1 MTARLINIARGS
13 MHDGPGVRTV
23 VYFKGCNL
31 SCRWCH
37 NPESQAF
44 APEMVFHESR
54 CIGCGRCVAI
64 CPQRHVVRDGAHVYL
79 RENCLLCGRCAE
91 VCPNEALSLCGEE
104 YTLERLM
111 REIQKDSHYYA
122 QSGGGV
128 TFSGGECLLFPDF
141 LAEILHMCRAE
152 GIHTAVE
159 SALHVPYENIAR
171 VAPDVCL
178 FLADVKHMDS
188 AVHKS
193 CTGEENGRI
202 LDNIRRLAADG
213 SRDLLLRVPLIP
225 GVNDGEENLR
235 RTVEF
240 AKNLPGGARKV
251 ELLKY
256 NNLASSK
263 YESIGRQ
270 AELFASGPQTNER
283 MDALCARLNA
293 QAGEQLVYY
302 RK

>member
-31 SCRWCH
+31 VCRWCH

-44 APEMVFHESR
+44 APEVVFHESK
-54 CIGCGRCVAI
+54 CIGCGRCVSL
-64 CPQRHVVRDGAHVYL
+64 CPERHVVRDGGHVFL
-79 RENCLLCGRCAE
+79 REDCVLCGRCVEA
-91 VCPNEALSLCGEE
+91 CPNEALSLCGEE
-104 YTLERLM
+104 YTPQRLF
-111 REIQKDSHYYA
+111 REIVKDRHYYA

-128 TFSGGECLLFPDF
+128 TFSGGECLLFLEF
-141 LAEILHMCRAE
+141 LAEMLRMCRGE

-159 SALHVPYENIAR
+159 SALHVPYENIER
-171 VAPDVCL
+171 VSDDVCL
-178 FLADVKHMDS
+178 FLADVKHMDP
-188 AVHKS
+188 AVHRTY
-193 CTGEENGRI
+193 TGVTNERI
-202 LDNIRRLAADG
+202 LDNIRRLASDS
-213 SRDLLLRVPLIP
+213 SRQILLRVPLIP
-225 GVNDGEENLR
+225 GVNDGEENLL
-235 RTVEF
+235 RTAEF
-240 AKNLPGGARKV
+240 AKTLPGGARRV

-263 YESIGRQ
+263 YVSIGRQ
-270 AELFASGPQTNER
+270 AELFASGPQPNEW

-293 QAGEQLVYY
+293 QAGEELVYY